1 MAKYNIRQPFAVH
14 LEVVTDVV
22 KPDGRKVRQRTQ
34 QSYFPGQAIEFTDDQ
49 ALEHLHKLEPADP
62 AAEKFLKGFNAR
74 QDEVR
79 AAREDRDSSALDDRI
94 AAAVADALA
103 KAGIKSKAA

>member
-14 LEVVTDVV
+14 LDVVTDVV
-22 KPDGRKVRQRTQ
+22 KPDGRKVRQVTK
-34 QSYFPGQAIEFTDDQ
+34 QSYFPGQSIEFTDLQ
-49 ALEHLHKLEPADP
+49 ALAHLHKLEPAD
-62 AAEKFLKGFNAR
+62 ADAEKFLKAYHAA
-74 QDEVR
+74 QDKMR
-79 AAREDRDSSALDDRI
+79 AARDDASGPSIDDRI